1 MKKTNKKRV
10 ISFPKKINLLDG
22 EYKIVLEDDKKM
34 TNDNKLYGFSSRNAG
49 ILDRIKKIIYI
60 NKWTRSSREL
70 TMWHELA
77 HHFLRYYGLRED
89 ETGCDAFGRY
99 VINCLKQLGYKK

>member
-1 MKKTNKKRV
+1 MKKTNKKRL
-10 ISFPKKINLLDG
+10 ISFPKKISLLDG
-22 EYKIVLEDDKKM
+22 EYKIILEDDKDMVYK
-34 TNDNKLYGFSSRNAG
+34 NKLFG
-49 ILDRIKKIIYI
+49 IRSKDLGSLDRNKKIIHI
-60 NKWTRSSREL
+60 NKWTRQSREL

-77 HHFLRYYGLRED
+77 HHFLGYYGLRED